1 MNIFRG
7 GLKYLWISAIYRRVW
22 SLTLM
27 NTGGRLYK
35 SLEKWFSLLT
45 SGSHVDCLFFFVF
58 FKKVYFANLLHIMF
72 SNRRLSMLCSL
83 ANDLLLSHQCFWKL
97 SRTAH

>member
-1 MNIFRG
+1 MDIFRG

-45 SGSHVDCLFFFVF
+45 SGSHVDCFFLFVF
-58 FKKVYFANLLHIMF
+58 FILKGLLCK
-72 SNRRLSMLCSL
+72 SPPYYVLET
-83 ANDLLLSHQCFWKL
+83 K
-97 SRTAH
+97 

>member
-45 SGSHVDCLFFFVF
+45 SGSHVDCFFCLFFY
-58 FKKVYFANLLHIMF
+58 FKRSTLQI
-72 SNRRLSMLCSL
+72 SSILCFG
-83 ANDLLLSHQCFWKL
+83 N
-97 SRTAH
+97 